1 RIPDFQM
8 VFRPTVELS
17 ELDLGELISRDSEL
31 DAMFAKMQETSGN
44 GDDPE
49 KIRLSKEEGEVFQFI
64 DGSCTVND
72 IIESSKLGE
81 FHTCKALYE
90 LLERKLIE
98 PVRKD
103 LPIQIKE
110 PTLTFTRLEE
120 ERTFNFAIFY
130 PVLAL
135 GVLALLFYSFRD
147 PLQLPGIRFFGGEN
161 QTQIRK
167 AFSQNRMNVIDS
179 ALTLFFHTENRLPQK
194 LDELVQSN
202 YISKEDLRD
211 AWHRPFLYQANASG
225 YILAAQT
232 EDGRVDESL
241 QISRIFNSNVDVPT
255 ETGPITE
262 VSTTNN

>member
-1 RIPDFQM
+1 
-8 VFRPTVELS
+8 
-17 ELDLGELISRDSEL
+17 
-31 DAMFAKMQETSGN
+31 
-44 GDDPE
+44 
-49 KIRLSKEEGEVFQFI
+49 
-64 DGSCTVND
+64 
-72 IIESSKLGE
+72 
-81 FHTCKALYE
+81 
-90 LLERKLIE
+90 
-98 PVRKD
+98 
-103 LPIQIKE
+103 
-110 PTLTFTRLEE
+110 
-120 ERTFNFAIFY
+120 
-130 PVLAL
+130 
-135 GVLALLFYSFRD
+135 
-147 PLQLPGIRFFGGEN
+147 
-161 QTQIRK
+161 
-167 AFSQNRMNVIDS
+167 MNVIDS